1 MKKQSYAIN
10 FLLILGLTAFGL
22 WFALK
27 DHYREVLGML
37 ANLSIVA
44 IIVIFMYG
52 LSYNFIIG
60 WIYKIIGKTYKH
72 SYRYKD
78 GLAVAF
84 VGAFFSGITPSASG
98 GQFAQA
104 YILKQQGLKMSSGLS
119 LLWIDF
125 IIYQSVMVAYTT
137 VLMVLR
143 FTYYF
148 TEQSS
153 FFILVL
159 IGYLI
164 NSAVI
169 VFLYTMAKFPKAYTR
184 LSGFVV
190 RLLGKLHI
198 VKHPEE
204 TLAKWNVS
212 LNQFTKEIQEIKHKK
227 KMVIKCV
234 ALNVLRLTLLYA
246 LPLFIAYLMKLD
258 VNIGMLFDVITMS
271 AFVMIAN
278 AFLPVPGASGGT
290 EAAFILI
297 FSTLFS
303 GVEANSIMILW
314 RFATYHLIMLVG
326 GMCFIILKRKYDKQ
340 KVSVITK
347 EDYHE
352 NSDLY

>member
-1 MKKQSYAIN
+1 MKKQSYVIN
-10 FLLILGLTAFGL
+10 FLLIFGLTAFGL

-27 DHYREVLGML
+27 DHYKEVLNL
-37 ANLSIVA
+37 LSNLSIVA
-44 IIVIFMYG
+44 IALIFLYG

-60 WIYKIIGKTYKH
+60 WIYKVIGKTYKKD
-72 SYRYKD
+72 YRYRE
-78 GLAVAF
+78 GLSVAF

-104 YILKQQGLKMSSGLS
+104 YVLKNQDLKMSSALS

-143 FTYYF
+143 FSYYY

-159 IGYLI
+159 IGYVI

-169 VFLYTMAKFPKAYTR
+169 VFLYTMAKFPKAYEH

-190 RLLGKLHI
+190 RILARFHI
-198 VKHPEE
+198 IKNPDQTIE
-204 TLAKWNVS
+204 KWNIS
-212 LNQFTKEIQEIKHKK
+212 LGQFTKEIQEIKHRK
-227 KMVIKCV
+227 KMVIKCIG
-234 ALNVLRLTLLYA
+234 LNVLRLTLLYT
-246 LPLFIAYLMKLD
+246 LPLLIAYVMKID
-258 VNIGMLFDVITMS
+258 VSFSMVFDVITMS

-297 FSTLFS
+297 FSTMFTTIQ
-303 GVEANSIMILW
+303 ANSIMILW

-326 GMCFIILKRKYDKQ
+326 GVTFIFLKRKYDKL
-340 KVSVITK
+340 KNSVITK

-352 NSDLY
+352 NSNLY